1 MDEKRIEEILKDPNT
16 WDWDGCTYSD
26 LDVKED
32 WEDDFFEKLKEQVE
46 SLKNSK
52 SRSNKISTPLHFLV

>member
-26 LDVKED
+26 LD
-32 WEDDFFEKLKEQVE
+32 EKIDTSYLDETIRKIFEQVA
-46 SLKNSK
+46 
-52 SRSNKISTPLHFLV
+52 